1 VEARLQSRKSFNTT
15 VFVTANSIDAAFLA
29 AAAAAAA
36 PAAATV
42 FAAAVVLECL

>member
-36 PAAATV
+36 AATV